1 MTSLSELFIDR
12 MSAMTGFLGARG
24 ISIGTNLSSKG
35 EFHSWTLPLAK
46 STNVFQPIT
55 YIPADEEVGGKG
67 TRHFLENSHKAVVRY

>member
-1 MTSLSELFIDR
+1 MTALSELFIDR

-46 STNVFQPIT
+46 STNVSQQT
-55 YIPADEEVGGKG
+55 RGGG
-67 TRHFLENSHKAVVRY
+67 GERTRHFLKNSHKAVVRY